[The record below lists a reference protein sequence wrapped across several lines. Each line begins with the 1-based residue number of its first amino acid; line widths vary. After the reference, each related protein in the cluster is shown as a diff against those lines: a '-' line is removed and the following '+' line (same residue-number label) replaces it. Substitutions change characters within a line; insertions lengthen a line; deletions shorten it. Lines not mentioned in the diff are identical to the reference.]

1 MMIRQSR
8 KSISMYLIRF
18 NHFCS
23 KKNTNFQ
30 MNIHEH
36 VRNMHTG
43 EEGMGMDT
51 KSQKGVNLQHPDL
64 TIVIE
69 VQKKKHKLI

>member
-1 MMIRQSR
+1 
-8 KSISMYLIRF
+8 
-18 NHFCS
+18 
-23 KKNTNFQ
+23 

-51 KSQKGVNLQHPDL
+51 KSPNGVNLQHPDL

-69 VQKKKHKLI
+69 VQKKKHSS